1 MVVIAGTL
9 TANEM
14 AVVRMWLA
22 DQEFTNLQF
31 LSGRGVLEGSI
42 DGKVGEG
49 PLLDGHK
56 CCLRQGG

>member
-22 DQEFTNLQF
+22 GQEFTNLQF
-31 LSGRGVLEGSI
+31 LSGRGVLEGSV
-42 DGKVGEG
+42 DCKVCERVAAG
-49 PLLDGHK
+49 
-56 CCLRQGG
+56 